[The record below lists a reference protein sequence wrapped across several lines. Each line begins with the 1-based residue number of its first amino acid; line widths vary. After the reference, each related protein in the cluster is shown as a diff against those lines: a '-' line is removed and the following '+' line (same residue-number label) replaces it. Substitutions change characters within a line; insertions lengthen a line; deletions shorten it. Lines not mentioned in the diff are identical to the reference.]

1 MSVDEL
7 KSAVAGWK
15 TDSGMTVEAIL
26 QQEGA
31 PSMNDRQL
39 ILLLGELA
47 NPSRL
52 ADIRAGTMPVK
63 STSESMI
70 SVARGRTRLTFPEND
85 ASGCPSPSLLLSNA
99 WMVGRRHIL
108 GLQPCRKIRQL
119 VEHLDDRSRSKW
131 KPGNLAEAR
140 STCFA

>member
-1 MSVDEL
+1 MWPYEPSNSPLPLPPQPVVFTQQELHWIQAEPLVSESMSVDEL

-47 NPSRL
+47 NPPAL
-52 ADIRAGTMPVK
+52 P
-63 STSESMI
+63 
-70 SVARGRTRLTFPEND
+70 TF
-85 ASGCPSPSLLLSNA
+85 
-99 WMVGRRHIL
+99 VQVR
-108 GLQPCRKIRQL
+108 CR
-119 VEHLDDRSRSKW
+119 
-131 KPGNLAEAR
+131 
-140 STCFA
+140 